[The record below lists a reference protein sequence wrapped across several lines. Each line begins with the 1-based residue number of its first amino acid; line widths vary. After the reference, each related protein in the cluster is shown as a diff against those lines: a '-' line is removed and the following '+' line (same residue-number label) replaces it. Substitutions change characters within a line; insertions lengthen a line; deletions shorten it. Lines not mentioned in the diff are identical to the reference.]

1 MADYF
6 HIRSFLY
13 PKPRNMRKLKISL
26 VPALFF
32 CLCFLN
38 VSAQQGSVA
47 GKILESPTNKPVG
60 LATIAVYKASDTS
73 LLSYRLS
80 THTGDFK
87 VPGLPLN
94 IPLRLLIT
102 HTGFEAYRF
111 EFELNSIQTSL
122 ITDTVKMIHTSKT
135 LDELVV
141 MAELP
146 PIVIKKDTI
155 EFNAVAFKTL
165 PNALVEDLLKKLP
178 GIEVERDGTISVEGK
193 IVNRILVDG
202 KTFFGDDPKMATR
215 NLPANVIDKVQVT
228 DDKEEMI
235 RRGDDNPNNVGKVI
249 NLTFKKGVKKG
260 WFGRVYAGGAT
271 KELYTTGGIAN
282 IYRDTLQLSVLAY
295 ANNINK
301 APFSFSE
308 LLSVGGFQRNRS
320 NSANQRTNVWRTFGL
335 GTGISLDNVNFGGAQ
350 GGVGG
355 ISISKG
361 TGFNLNHAPNTK
373 RSFFLQYF
381 YNRLDIRKRELQNLT
396 DQFFGDTVINT
407 NTRQTGPSFG
417 NRHNL
422 AAGLRLKP
430 DSVTN
435 ILLNAAFM
443 DAGGIDERI
452 TTVSTTNNFTGP
464 LSAGNIN
471 LKNDSKINT
480 YRHNFSLTRLSKVK
494 RGRRFTIGHDL
505 DYRNS
510 QFDNYSNSQN
520 HFKYPVVYDTSILQL
535 RLERIPATDLDFY
548 FNFSEPLTKQFTF
561 RLAARYDILKYKN
574 NISTYNFNNT
584 SKTYDLFNAL
594 LTNSLHRRNDQLT
607 ANAGLEY
614 KWKELTITPGLKLQR
629 QKIIN
634 DISNLP
640 IPLEQKRTN
649 LLPTFNLVYKTW
661 NLYYDQNVILP
672 GYNYLIAV
680 ADNANPFYITLGNPD
695 LVPSVINQVF
705 VNYRKNILK
714 KLLNYSLNLQLAFT
728 KNDVIGFITVDDK
741 GVFTNKPVNQS
752 GSRYGGINIFINKQY
767 KRSTKFNFS
776 LNSRVFFNNN
786 RSRLLYNYTATW
798 QNNYSLGARTGFNM
812 NSRDK
817 FEWSSNYAIT
827 YNFHRYK
834 VSAFKDIDQVY
845 HIFENEWILRFPKH
859 FIWEANMQYYIDA
872 IAQPGYSPRPSIW
885 NAAVNYTMMKNE
897 RGVLKFEV
905 SDMFNTYRHTLI
917 DVLRNSVTI
926 RTNNVI
932 GRYFMLSFTYN
943 IQTIG
948 EKKKI
953 GGWRLSLF

>member
-1 MADYF
+1 M
-6 HIRSFLY
+6 HPTRIVL
-13 PKPRNMRKLKISL
+13 LIT
-26 VPALFF
+26 
-32 CLCFLN
+32 LCFSSALL
-38 VSAQQGSVA
+38 SAQQGSIS
-47 GKILESPTNKPVG
+47 GKIHTEVKKP
-60 LATIAVYKASDTS
+60 LAYATVAVYKAADTV
-73 LLSYRLS
+73 LLAYRLS
-80 THTGDFK
+80 SIDGSFK
-87 VPGLPLN
+87 VPSLPMN
-94 IPLRLLIT
+94 IRLRVLVT
-102 HTGFEAYRF
+102 HTGFEVYRS
-111 EFELNSIQTSL
+111 EFELTAAKAVFILDTIKMLPSL
-122 ITDTVKMIHTSKT
+122 KT
-135 LDELVV
+135 LDEV
-141 MAELP
+141 MVFAEQP

-155 EFNAVAFKTL
+155 EFNASAFKTL
-165 PNALVEDLLKKLP
+165 PNAMVEDLLKKLP
-178 GIEVERDGTISVEGK
+178 GVEVDRDGNINVEGK
-193 IVNRILVDG
+193 SVNRILVDG

-228 DDKEEMI
+228 DDKDEMM

-260 WFGRVYAGGAT
+260 WFGRVYAGGGT
-271 KELYTTGGIAN
+271 KELYSAGGIAN

-308 LLSVGGFQRNRS
+308 LLSAGGFQRSRS
-320 NSANQRTNVWRTFGL
+320 NSAVTRTNVGRPFGL
-335 GTGISLDNVNFGGAQ
+335 GSSMSIDNVNFGGAQ
-350 GGVGG
+350 NTGG

-361 TGFNLNHAPNTK
+361 TGFNLNHAPNIK

-381 YNRLDIRKRELQNLT
+381 YNRLDIRKRETLNIT
-396 DQFFGDTVINT
+396 DQFKNDTVINT

-422 AAGLRLKP
+422 AGGVRLKP

-452 TTVSTTNNFTGP
+452 TTIRTTNNFTGP

-494 RGRRFTIGHDL
+494 RGRRYTIGHDL

-520 HFKYPVVYDTSILQL
+520 SFIYPVLFDTTIMQM
-535 RLERIPATDLDFY
+535 RLERIPATDLDVY
-548 FNFSEPLTKQFTF
+548 FNFSEPLTKQFTL
-561 RLAARYDILKYKN
+561 RLAARYDLFKYKS
-574 NISTYNFNNT
+574 NISTYNYNNT
-584 SKTYDLFNAL
+584 SKTYDVFNAL

-614 KWKELTITPGLKLQR
+614 RWKDLTITPGLKLQW

-649 LLPTFNLVYKTW
+649 LLPTFGVVYKTW
-661 NLYYDQNVILP
+661 NLYYDRNVILP

-680 ADNANPFYITLGNPD
+680 ADNSNPYYITLGNPD
-695 LVPSVINQVF
+695 LVPSVRDQFF

-714 KLLNYSLNLQLAFT
+714 KLLNYGFFSQLVFT

-741 GVFTNKPVNQS
+741 GVFTNIPVNQN
-752 GSRYGGINIFINKQY
+752 GSRYGGINIYINKQY

-776 LNSRVFFNNN
+776 LNSSAFFNNN

-798 QNNYSLGARTGFNM
+798 QNNNSLGVRAGFNM

-817 FEWSSNYAIT
+817 IEWSSNYAIT
-827 YNFHRYK
+827 YNYYRYK
-834 VSAFKDIDQVY
+834 VSAFKNIDQVY
-845 HIFENEWILRFPKH
+845 HIIENEWILRFPKH

-885 NAAVNYTMMKNE
+885 NAGINYTMMKDE

-926 RTNNVI
+926 RTNNVL
-932 GRYFMLSFTYN
+932 GRYFLLSFTYN

-948 EKKKI
+948 NKKKV